1 MQPGGALT
9 SVRGGS
15 AAGSVTDERRDGQM
29 RISDILRH
37 KATTSTGS
45 SATVVTITPSGAVT
59 ELLAA
64 LAEHSIGALVVVDG
78 DTVVG
83 IVSERDVVRRL
94 NDRGAAILDATVA
107 DIMTSPVLSCS
118 SQDSVE
124 GVASTMTER
133 RIRHMPVIDD
143 GTLEG
148 IVTIG
153 DVVLSRT
160 RQLEQDR
167 HQLEQYITG

>member
-1 MQPGGALT
+1 MK
-9 SVRGGS
+9 
-15 AAGSVTDERRDGQM
+15 
-29 RISDILRH
+29 ISDILRH
-37 KATTSTGS
+37 KSKTAGPS
-45 SATVVTITPSGAVT
+45 VVTIAPTGAVT

-64 LAEHSIGALVVVDG
+64 LAEHRIGALVVVDA
-78 DTVVG
+78 DAVVG

-94 NDRGAAILDATVA
+94 NDRGAAVLEATVA

-124 GVASTMTER
+124 SVAATMTER

-143 GTLEG
+143 GTLDG

-153 DVVLSRT
+153 DVVLSRS

-167 HQLEQYITG
+167 NQLEQYITG